1 MDDKKALSEPG
12 MTQMERA
19 ALVLLLARAG
29 GSITYTEAE
38 YQETKALYGGSA
50 AIHIDV
56 LRTAGQPP
64 QVQLTLIRSKPAP
77 GDLVS

>member
-1 MDDKKALSEPG
+1 
-12 MTQMERA
+12 MTRRA
-19 ALVLLLARAG
+19 IG
-29 GSITYTEAE
+29 
-38 YQETKALYGGSA
+38 GGSA

-56 LRTAGQPP
+56 LQTAGQPP